1 LLLELAQHSSLTVQ
15 QQHTV
20 FSSLTSN
27 AAVDILLAIDLA
39 FDLVMTAPNL
49 ALASLAEFLCKDPL
63 LPEERLI
70 VKISIF

>member
-1 LLLELAQHSSLTVQ
+1 LLLDSLTVQ

-63 LPEERLI
+63 LPEERI
-70 VKISIF
+70 PSA